1 MTDAEKRSLLE
12 ETARRLKR
20 QYKRRAPKKP
30 DSSDDLLDGLI
41 GTILSQQNVDAV
53 TARMFDAL
61 KLAFPT
67 WRKALEAG
75 PDEIQRV
82 LEASR
87 GGLSRIKANYIH
99 RVLIALM
106 ESRGE
111 LSLEFLREMP
121 DAQIR
126 ALLEALPGVGMK
138 TSSCVLMFDLGR
150 AAMPVDT
157 HIHRLARRMGFVED
171 KTDAVKTELWFD
183 AHLPR
188 DWKKRWEFH
197 VNAIDHG
204 RQTCHSQRPACAEC
218 TLSDLCPS
226 AKA

>member
-1 MTDAEKRSLLE
+1 MTDSEKRALLE

-20 QYKRRAPKKP
+20 QYRRRAPKKP
-30 DSSDDLLDGLI
+30 DSEDDPLDGLI

-53 TARMFDAL
+53 TARMFAAL
-61 KLAFPT
+61 KAAFPT
-67 WRKALEAG
+67 WRLALEAG
-75 PDEIQRV
+75 PEAIQRV

-87 GGLSRIKANYIH
+87 GGLSRIKAGYIH

-106 ESRGE
+106 ESPGE

-121 DAQIR
+121 DAEIR
-126 ALLEALPGVGMK
+126 VFLQALPGVGMK

-157 HIHRLARRMGFVED
+157 HIHRLARRMGFVD
-171 KTDAVKTELWFD
+171 DRASAVQAELWFD
-183 AHLPR
+183 ARLPK

-197 VNAIDHG
+197 VNAINHG
-204 RQTCHSQRPACAEC
+204 KQTCHSQRPKCEVC
-218 TLSDLCPS
+218 VLSDLCPS

>member
-1 MTDAEKRSLLE
+1 MLE

-20 QYKRRAPKKP
+20 QYKRRAPKKL
-30 DSSDDLLDGLI
+30 DSDDDVLDGLI
-41 GTILSQQNVDAV
+41 GTILSHQNVDAT
-53 TARMFDAL
+53 TARMFAAL
-61 KLAFPT
+61 KAAFPT
-67 WRKALEAG
+67 WRSALEAG
-75 PDEIQRV
+75 PEEIQRV

-87 GGLSRIKANYIH
+87 GGLSRVKASYIH

-106 ESRGE
+106 ESRDE
-111 LSLEFLREMP
+111 LSLEFLRQMP
-121 DAQIR
+121 DAEIR
-126 ALLEALPGVGMK
+126 AFLEALPGVGMK

-171 KTDAVKTELWFD
+171 KASAVQAELWFD
-183 AHLPR
+183 ARLPR

-204 RQTCHSQRPACAEC
+204 KQTCHSQRPECGACV
-218 TLSDLCPS
+218 LSDVCPS

>member
-1 MTDAEKRSLLE
+1 VTDTEKLGLLE

-30 DSSDDLLDGLI
+30 DSSDDPLDGLI
-41 GTILSQQNVDAV
+41 GTILSHQNADAT
-53 TARMFDAL
+53 TARMFDGL
-61 KLAFPT
+61 KAAFPT
-67 WRKALEAG
+67 WRQALEAG

-87 GGLSRIKANYIH
+87 GGLSRVKAGYIH

-106 ESRGE
+106 ESYGA

-121 DAQIR
+121 DVDIR
-126 ALLEALPGVGMK
+126 TFLQALPGVGMK

-183 AHLPR
+183 ARLPK

-204 RQTCHSQRPACAEC
+204 KRTCHAQRPACEAC
-218 TLSDLCPS
+218 VLCDLCPS

>member
-1 MTDAEKRSLLE
+1 VTDTETLGLLE

-30 DSSDDLLDGLI
+30 DSSDDPLDGLI
-41 GTILSQQNVDAV
+41 GTILSHQNVDAT

-61 KLAFPT
+61 KSAFPT
-67 WRKALEAG
+67 WRLALEAG

-87 GGLSRIKANYIH
+87 GGLSRVKAGYIH

-106 ESRGE
+106 DSHGE
-111 LSLEFLREMP
+111 LSLEFLREMS
-121 DAQIR
+121 DTEIR
-126 ALLEALPGVGMK
+126 TFLQALPGVGMK

-204 RQTCHSQRPACAEC
+204 KKTCHSQRPECAACV
-218 TLSDLCPS
+218 LRDLCPS
-226 AKA
+226 ATA